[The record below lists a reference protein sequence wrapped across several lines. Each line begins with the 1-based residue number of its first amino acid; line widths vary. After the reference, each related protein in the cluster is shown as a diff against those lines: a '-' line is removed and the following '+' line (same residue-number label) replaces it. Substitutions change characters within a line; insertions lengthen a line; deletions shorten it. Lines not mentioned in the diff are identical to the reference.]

1 MLNNYY
7 IYIYIFRII
16 FFRKRRDLDNIM
28 KRTRYK
34 IGDYVIV
41 DGLRG
46 NFRVFSDPLSLGDEL
61 YYPIEYGIDFVNQ
74 QFISERRLKFYINKY

>member
-1 MLNNYY
+1 MLNNY
-7 IYIYIFRII
+7 YIFRII
-16 FFRKRRDLDNIM
+16 FFQKRLNLDNTM
-28 KRTRYK
+28 KRTKYN

-61 YYPIEYGIDFVNQ
+61 YYPIEYGRKYVNQ
-74 QFISERRLKFYINKY
+74 QFISERRLKLYINKY

>member
-1 MLNNYY
+1 MFS
-7 IYIYIFRII
+7 IKIS
-16 FFRKRRDLDNIM
+16 DLDNTM

-41 DGLRG
+41 DGLRS

-61 YYPIEYGIDFVNQ
+61 YYPIEYGRDFVNQ
-74 QFISERRLKFYINKY
+74 QFISERRLKLYK